1 MKRIKKMKL
10 NVSLP
15 RLSADETF
23 KNKLSVATRFF
34 LDELNVSVR
43 MQNTLNVK
51 INVRKTVLKRYTYG
65 TCTIK
70 ANGSQSTKDYTI
82 ILSDNFNE
90 FDQLLTLAHECVHI
104 EQQVTKR
111 LQIRKWSSDKKVHA
125 IWNNVEM
132 GEYLVDVPYEEA
144 GWEIEAREKEDALV
158 RKFYSKVIQ
167 RQGSW
172 LEHFGVNK

>member
-1 MKRIKKMKL
+1 MKL

-43 MQNTLNVK
+43 MQNTLNIK

-65 TCTIK
+65 TCTIRM
-70 ANGSQSTKDYTI
+70 NGSQSTKDYTI

-111 LQIRKWSSDKKVHA
+111 LQIRKWSSDNKIHA
-125 IWNNVEM
+125 RWNNVEM

-144 GWEIEAREKEDALV
+144 GWEIEAREKQNHLA
-158 RKFYSKVIQ
+158 RKFYNKAQ
-167 RQGSW
+167 R
-172 LEHFGVNK
+172 

>member
-1 MKRIKKMKL
+1 MKRIKKMKI

-15 RLSADETF
+15 RLSNDERI
-23 KNKLSVATRFF
+23 KKLLSDAVKFY

-43 MQNTLNVK
+43 MQNTLNIK

-70 ANGSQSTKDYTI
+70 ANGSKSTKDYTI
-82 ILSDNFNE
+82 ILSDNLNE

-111 LQIRKWSSDKKVHA
+111 LQLRKWSSDKKVHA

-144 GWEIEAREKEDALV
+144 GWETEAREKEDALV